1 MRWTLA
7 IVLSLVISAQAAR
20 ADEWGAEIVSQPL
33 SGEIARLAVEA
44 CDDVTYQDI
53 VDECASWFWMRT
65 GAAPDGYPCPP
76 EPHRDNPTYP
86 VVYLTWHI
94 WCTADPSE
102 PEHISRHQ
110 VVEHTGG
117 AILNGEQLISNLYAL
132 IDERC

>member
-53 VDECASWFWMRT
+53 VDECASWLDTRFRLSRIGITRRT
-65 GAAPDGYPCPP
+65 
-76 EPHRDNPTYP
+76 R
-86 VVYLTWHI
+86 WSI
-94 WCTADPSE
+94 
-102 PEHISRHQ
+102 
-110 VVEHTGG
+110 
-117 AILNGEQLISNLYAL
+117 
-132 IDERC
+132 